1 MALHQYQKQMY
12 LKVGVI
18 VALIILPVAGFFA
31 GAQYQKQVGGTQSAN
46 TPQERMG
53 GPRMMMGAGAV
64 GTVKSVSD
72 TSIVI
77 TDRMQGTEKTFTL
90 TGDTTYKNG
99 KETAERT
106 DIKEGDTVLI
116 QADRTETTKATSVTL
131 NPTFQQPSDASGEGG
146 PVMFTN

>member
-1 MALHQYQKQMY
+1 MPLHQYQKQQY
-12 LKVGVI
+12 LKIGVI
-18 VALIILPVAGFFA
+18 AALIILPVAGFFA
-31 GAQYQKQVGGTQSAN
+31 GAQYQKQVGGDQSAN
-46 TPQERMG
+46 TSQDRRS
-53 GPRMMMGAGAV
+53 GPRMMGGGAV

-99 KETAERT
+99 KETAART
-106 DIKEGDTVLI
+106 DIKEGDSVLI
-116 QADRTETTKATSVTL
+116 QTDRTETTKATSVTL
-131 NPTFQQPSDASGEGG
+131 NPTFQQPSDSQGSDGG